1 VHEKYDLKQAGVPIK
16 PITEKPK
23 RYRANQ
29 RPKTDLKLLVEEEED
44 KRDLSINHK
53 TWEVV
58 LAL

>member
-1 VHEKYDLKQAGVPIK
+1 
-16 PITEKPK
+16 
-23 RYRANQ
+23 
-29 RPKTDLKLLVEEEED
+29 LVEEEED